1 MFHDRKHKFSV
12 LERKFNV
19 LKHKFHDLEHKMH
32 FDRIIF
38 GVSVFSLGEIFF
50 SVGVI
55 GITRSPLYN

>member
-1 MFHDRKHKFSV
+1 MFNARKHKFSV
-12 LERKFNV
+12 LKHKFNA

>member
-1 MFHDRKHKFSV
+1 MFNARKHKFSV
-12 LERKFNV
+12 LKHKFNA

-32 FDRIIF
+32 FDRIF
-38 GVSVFSLGEIFF
+38 GVSDFSLGEIFF